1 MTLAAGTRLG
11 PYEVLAPLG
20 SGGMGEVYR
29 ARDTRLGREVAV
41 KVLPEEFAKDPE
53 RLRRF
58 EGEARAASALSD
70 PHIVT
75 VFDVGEQDGIHYFA
89 SELVDGGD
97 LRNGLG
103 AEGLSVKKAIDIAEQ
118 IASGLA
124 AAHEKGIVHRD
135 LKPENILITKSGL
148 VKIADFGLAK
158 LAESS
163 EGNVSQLPTSDGRQ
177 TTAGVVMGT
186 VAYMSPEQAQGAV
199 VDFRSDQFALG
210 SIVFEMLTGKRAFKR
225 GSAAETLTA
234 IIREEPESL
243 ATAAP
248 RVPAPLRWIEER
260 CLAKD
265 AEQRYASTRDLAREL
280 ATLREH
286 FSEAVSA
293 AEVAVAA
300 RPVVR
305 ARVKLAAIG
314 VALLASW
321 AAVFLAG
328 QRSRKISVPAFQ
340 RLTFRRGWIGSA
352 RFTPDAKTIV
362 YSASWDGAP
371 EEIFTTRVGSPES
384 RSLGLPNSKLFSS
397 SALGELAIGQKG
409 AVIHGF
415 PIDVLAQISLG
426 GGAPRTLLENVTA
439 ADWSPDGKRLAV
451 AREGKRVE
459 YPPGKVIYKSKR
471 QVSDVRISPSG
482 DRLAVLDSNDGED
495 GSVVVVDTTGK
506 TILTTQVWKEASG
519 LAWSPKGDEVWFSA
533 SQIGTAMALRAMD
546 RSGKVRQVA
555 GIPGSVTLKDI
566 SRDGRVLLS
575 RDTIR
580 SQISGL
586 FPGKTQETDL
596 TWLDAPWISDISAD
610 GTTLL
615 FTEMGEGAGTTN
627 AIYLRKTDGSPAVRL
642 GEGSANFGGLSPD
655 GKWALATPPNSTGLQ
670 VLLLPTGAGEARI
683 LSLEPLAERADDAVS
698 WFPDSKRF
706 TVSGLE
712 AGRKRRCYV
721 VDIESGKARPLTP
734 EGVRGVFW
742 WAPVSPDGK
751 LLLVLDARNESAN
764 PTPASSPPVAIYS
777 LEGGELRPVKGW
789 GDMDARNC
797 IWSADGRAILAHTH
811 ERGGATKLVR
821 FDIGKGRWEV
831 VRQLGLGDRAGLAS
845 ALEPVVTPNG
855 KWYAYTYARILSDL
869 YLADGLK

>member
-1 MTLAAGTRLG
+1 MALTSGTRLG
-11 PYEVLAPLG
+11 PYEILSPLG
-20 SGGMGEVYR
+20 AGGMGAVYR

-41 KVLPEEFAKDPE
+41 KVLPEEFAKDAD
-53 RLRRF
+53 RLNRF
-58 EGEARAASALSD
+58 EREARAASALSD
-70 PHIVT
+70 PHIVA
-75 VFDVGEQDGIHYFA
+75 VFDVGREGETSFFV
-89 SELVDGGD
+89 SELVEGSD
-97 LRNGLG
+97 LRTAIGTD
-103 AEGLSVKKAIDIAEQ
+103 GLSVKRTLEIAEQ
-118 IASGLA
+118 VASGLA

-148 VKIADFGLAK
+148 PKIADFGLAK
-158 LAESS
+158 LMETD
-163 EGNVSQLPTSDGRQ
+163 GRNVSKLPTSDGRQ

-186 VAYMSPEQAQGAV
+186 VAYMSPEQARGDV

-210 SIVFEMLTGKRAFKR
+210 SILFEMLTGKRAFKR
-225 GSAAETLTA
+225 DSPAETLTA

-243 ATAAP
+243 GTAAP
-248 RVPAPLRWIEER
+248 RAPAPLRWIEER

-300 RPVVR
+300 ARPVAR
-305 ARVKLAAIG
+305 TRVKLAAIG

-321 AAVFLAG
+321 AALFLAG
-328 QRSRKISVPAFQ
+328 QRSRKFSVPSF
-340 RLTFRRGWIGSA
+340 RRITFRRGTIGDA
-352 RFTPDAKTIV
+352 RFAPDAKTIV

-371 EEIFTTRVGSPES
+371 EEIFTTRVESPES
-384 RSLGLPNSKLFSS
+384 RPLGLPDSKLFSS

-415 PIDVLAQISLG
+415 PIDVLAQVSLG

-439 ADWSPDGKRLAV
+439 ADWSPDGKLLAV
-451 AREGKRVE
+451 AREDERVE
-459 YPPGKVIYKSKR
+459 YPPGKIIYKSKR
-471 QVSDVRISPSG
+471 QVGDLRISPSG
-482 DRLAVLDSNDGED
+482 DRLAILDADNSG
-495 GSVVVVDTTGK
+495 GSVVVVDPSGK
-506 TILTTQVWKEASG
+506 AILTTKVWKEASG
-519 LAWSPKGDEVWFSA
+519 LAWAPKGGEVWFSA
-533 SQIGTAMALRAMD
+533 SEMGRAKALYAMD

-555 GIPGSVTLKDI
+555 GIPGSVTLEDI

-596 TWLDAPWISDISAD
+596 TWLDAPWVNDISAD

-615 FTEMGEGAGTTN
+615 FTEGGEGAGATN

-655 GKWALATPPNSTGLQ
+655 GKWALAKPPNSTGPQ
-670 VLLLPTGAGEARI
+670 VLLLPTGAGESRT
-683 LSLEPLAERADDAVS
+683 LSLEPLAERADNAVS

-712 AGRKRRCYV
+712 AGHKRRCYV

-734 EGVRGVFW
+734 EGVRGVMW

-751 LLLVLDARNESAN
+751 LLLVLDARKEGAN
-764 PTPASSPPVAIYS
+764 PTAASSPPVAFYS

-789 GDMDARNC
+789 GDMNATRC
-797 IWSADGRAILAHTH
+797 IWSPDGRAILTHTH

-821 FDIGKGRWEV
+821 FDIDKGRWEV
-831 VRQLGLGDRAGLAS
+831 LRQLGLGDRAGLAS
-845 ALEPVVTPNG
+845 VLEPVVTPNG